1 MFYYQLRNELWKL
14 FGKKRTYIGF
24 AMCLLAESIIIL
36 LFRYTHGPRRDMV
49 HRLELMGYSSD
60 KFITNL
66 TMATAVLIPVAF
78 VLMPL
83 YVSLVGGDLMAK
95 EAEDGTLRM
104 ILARPISRLRLV
116 TTKWLAGA
124 IFAVLLALILG
135 GFGIFFAS
143 LFFPSG
149 GLFAL
154 LPMQGIFTV
163 FDAGEGWQ
171 RYAAATLVLSIK
183 AITIMGLAWM
193 FSCCNVKPAA
203 ATILALSF
211 FLASR
216 IIQEIPYFHDW
227 QTWFITYH
235 LDFWMRT
242 FQQPVP
248 LGDMGQSLS
257 ILFGFNLTFFIIGSS
272 IFQMRDI
279 KS

>member
-24 AMCLLAESIIIL
+24 GICLLAEAINIL
-36 LFRYTHGPRRDMV
+36 LFRYAHNPRRYLV
-49 HRLELMGYSSD
+49 RHLELMGYSSD
-60 KFITNL
+60 KYITNL
-66 TMATAVLIPVAF
+66 TMATSVLVPVAF
-78 VLMPL
+78 VLLPL
-83 YVSLVGGDLMAK
+83 YVALVGGDLMAK

-116 TTKWLAGA
+116 TIKWLAGA
-124 IFAVLLALILG
+124 IFSILLALVLG
-135 GFGIFFAS
+135 GFGILFAS
-143 LFFPSG
+143 FFFPSG

-154 LPMQGIFTV
+154 LPLDGLFSIFNE
-163 FDAGEGWQ
+163 AEGWQ
-171 RYAAATLVLSIK
+171 HYAAATLALSAN

-203 ATILALSF
+203 ATILALSVV
-211 FLASR
+211 LTSR
-216 IIQEIPYFHDW
+216 VIQEIPYFHDW
-227 QTWFITYH
+227 QAWFITYH
-235 LDFWMRT
+235 LSLWMRT

-248 LGDMGQSLS
+248 LGDIAQSLS
-257 ILFGFNLTFFIIGSS
+257 ILLGFNFTFFIIGSS